1 MRNRHKFAFVFFCI
15 VTDVLAMIIGSLVFL
30 HFAQDNSVNWNAFTL
45 SNMMV
50 ASIVTW
56 LLPTLYFNL
65 YRLDTIFNLQSF
77 YRNTWHSFVVQRILW
92 QSYIF
97 IVQGYSQ
104 YSLGNS
110 ANLLQLSFL
119 LLFFLVSRILFT
131 LLLSKIKNWIN
142 KPFHVAIWGFNKTSI
157 ELASELETN
166 NYFIDFL
173 GIINDNA
180 DHEYRSKAEF
190 KVALTHAI
198 HKASDDNIQELYVVA
213 KPHYIVDLNY
223 YFELADRYCM
233 RLKFIPD
240 FSKILKIQFSISTFN
255 NFYVIMP
262 RHEPLQD
269 AYNRLAKRTFDI
281 IFSCMVL
288 VFILSWLYPL
298 LALLIKRESSG
309 PVLFKQLRT
318 GKKNKS
324 FWCYK
329 FRSMQINTTISD
341 SQQATKNDV
350 RVTRIGKF
358 MRRTSLDEMPQ
369 FFNVLLGNMSV
380 VGPRPHMISHTES
393 FNDQI
398 NNFMVRHFVKPG
410 ITGLAQI
417 SGHRGEIKKVA
428 DMKSRV
434 DADIDYLQN
443 WSLIKDIKICFLTV
457 FNTLKGDEKAF

>member
-1 MRNRHKFAFVFFCI
+1 MRNRHKFAFVFCCI
-15 VTDVLAMIIGSLVFL
+15 FADIMAMIIGTLVFL
-30 HFAQDNSVNWNAFTL
+30 HFAKDCKVDLNAFTL
-45 SNMMV
+45 NNMMV
-50 ASIVTW
+50 ASIITW
-56 LLPTLYFNL
+56 LLPALYFNL
-65 YRLDTIFNLQSF
+65 YRLDTIFNLQAF
-77 YRNTWHSFVVQRILW
+77 YRNTWRSFVVQRVLW
-92 QSYIF
+92 QCYIF

-104 YSLGNS
+104 YSMGNS
-110 ANLLQLSFL
+110 SNLLQLSFL

-173 GIINDNA
+173 GIINDSA
-180 DHEYRSKAEF
+180 DEEHFSTKEF
-190 KVALTHAI
+190 NVALTNAI

-213 KPHYIVDLNY
+213 KPKYIVDLNY

-240 FSKILKIQFSISTFN
+240 FSKILKIQFSTSNFN
-255 NFYVIMP
+255 NFYVITP
-262 RHEPLQD
+262 RYEPLQD
-269 AYNRLAKRTFDI
+269 AYNRLVKRIFDI
-281 IFSCMVL
+281 IFSCLVL
-288 VFILSWLYPL
+288 VFILSWLYPV
-298 LALLIKRESSG
+298 LALLIKRESRG

-329 FRSMQINTTISD
+329 FRSMQINTSSD
-341 SQQATKNDV
+341 SQQARKNDA

-369 FFNVLLGNMSV
+369 FFNVLLGEMSV
-380 VGPRPHMISHTES
+380 VGPRPHMISHTEG

-398 NNFMVRHFVKPG
+398 SNYMVRHFVKPG
-410 ITGLAQI
+410 ITGLAQV
-417 SGHRGEIKKVA
+417 SGHRGEIKKVS
-428 DMKSRV
+428 DIKRRV